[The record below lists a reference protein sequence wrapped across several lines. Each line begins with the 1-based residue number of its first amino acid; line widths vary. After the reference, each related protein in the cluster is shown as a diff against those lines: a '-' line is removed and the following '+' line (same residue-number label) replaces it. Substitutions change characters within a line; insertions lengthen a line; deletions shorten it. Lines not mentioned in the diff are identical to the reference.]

1 MCFSSWRISSL
12 DPLGSWT
19 VTECPSSSTSVGSGI
34 YVTAASIRHFPQ
46 TGMRLVDD
54 VSAPLLF
61 DGAVVECIRILL
73 CVGGDATVV
82 EEAAL
87 VENFEHGVVVF
98 EVRRSEANDF
108 RLGDSC

>member
-1 MCFSSWRISSL
+1 
-12 DPLGSWT
+12 
-19 VTECPSSSTSVGSGI
+19 
-34 YVTAASIRHFPQ
+34 
-46 TGMRLVDD
+46 MRLVDD
-54 VSAPLLF
+54 ASVPLLF
-61 DGAVVECIRILL
+61 DGAVVECVRILQ
-73 CVGGDATVV
+73 CVGGDAAVV